1 MINFGYSNCFEFYMF
16 FIAYS
21 TESLCPK
28 VFKPRKWNKSGK
40 VSVKSW
46 KFLDTRE
53 KVFSSWL
60 PARWALER
68 RAQKVRS
75 TFLLLEKMHL
85 RAIKWSRVFTIF
97 FFICVKQI
105 SILSFWSH
113 FSCTCILN
121 TTTEWKCW
129 NNKLPS
135 IDFKK
140 HLLFTC

>member
-1 MINFGYSNCFEFYMF
+1 MKSPPLINFGCSNCFEFYMF
-16 FIAYS
+16 LIAYS

-85 RAIKWSRVFTIF
+85 RAIKWSRVFSLTVYNF
-97 FFICVKQI
+97 
-105 SILSFWSH
+105 H
-113 FSCTCILN
+113 FYLR
-121 TTTEWKCW
+121 EA
-129 NNKLPS
+129 
-135 IDFKK
+135 DFNIEFLVTLFM
-140 HLLFTC
+140 HLHSKYYYWMKMLK